1 MALTN
6 KQKSMVSYIRGT
18 RATAPAEIA
27 DQHPELYNPWVYG
40 ETVIIGDRRRD
51 DTNGMLYEVYAAAGD
66 NLYPPNQVP
75 AVWKRV
81 YEEEWPEWVQPAG
94 AHDAYGTGAK
104 VTHYGK
110 RWTSNIDGNTTEPGL
125 DERWWTE
132 YIEEA

>member
-40 ETVIIGDRRRD
+40 EIVVIGDRRRD
-51 DTNGMLYEVYAAAGD
+51 EENGLLYEVHAPAGT
-66 NLYPPNQVP
+66 NLFPPHQVP

-81 YEEEWPEWVQPAG
+81 FEEDWPDWVQPLG
-94 AHDAYGTGAK
+94 AHDAYAFGAK
-104 VTHYGK
+104 VKHNGK
-110 RWTSNIDGNTTEPGL
+110 KWTSDIKANVYEPGVYG
-125 DERWWTE
+125 WSE
-132 YIEEA
+132 YIGE